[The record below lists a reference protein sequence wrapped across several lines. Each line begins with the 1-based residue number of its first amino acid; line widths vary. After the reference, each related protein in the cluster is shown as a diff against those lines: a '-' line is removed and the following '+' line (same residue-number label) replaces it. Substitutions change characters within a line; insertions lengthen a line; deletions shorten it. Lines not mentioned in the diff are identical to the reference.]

1 MHKTLFTLG
10 LCLALGSAAGYCA
23 DRALVS
29 GDAVPVPKELTS
41 YRDVVK
47 GVLPAVVS
55 IEAKPKATLT
65 GARPPAESLAPHGSL
80 PRLPEELRKELEP
93 FHKQPVPDPDITPG
107 HAFGSGFVV
116 DPSGVIC
123 TNDHVVRDADEVVVQ
138 LQDGR
143 KFTSRDI
150 KRDPKSDLAI
160 IRIAVKEPLP
170 ALKLADSSAVEIGDR
185 VLAVGAPFGLRGTVT
200 AGIISAKARD
210 AHLNMYEDFLQTDA
224 AINPGNSGGPLVNL
238 AGEVVG
244 INSAIK
250 SASGGSQGIGLAISS
265 NMAHSVLD
273 QLLTDGAVHR
283 GYLGVQVQ
291 PLDAEVAAHLGLAG
305 KAGVVI
311 GKVMPGGPAARCGL
325 QEGDVLT
332 EIAGQPLEGP
342 HILQRVI
349 AGLPLGKP
357 VELTVYRDGAR
368 KVLALTV
375 EEQPEAFGT
384 SADFSEPAATALGK
398 IGVKV
403 MELTPAKAKEL
414 GYAAKTEGVLI
425 AEVQPNSVADGA
437 GLRSGWVILKVDQQS
452 VTTVAEA
459 QKALDK
465 GSLEKGVLLQVR
477 TPHDGTNYVLLKSA
491 PPAAEGK

>member
-1 MHKTLFTLG
+1 VQKTLFALG
-10 LCLALGSAAGYCA
+10 LCLALGGAAGYCA
-23 DRALVS
+23 DRVLGSAT
-29 GDAVPVPKELTS
+29 GAAVPKELTS
-41 YRDVVK
+41 YRDVVR

-55 IEAKPKATLT
+55 IEARPKAALT
-65 GARPPAESLAPHGSL
+65 TAKPPSEAPPQGGF
-80 PRLPEELRKELEP
+80 PMLPEELRKEFER
-93 FHKQPVPDPDITPG
+93 FHKQPLPDPDTTPG

-123 TNDHVVRDADEVVVQ
+123 TNDHVVHGADEVEVQ
-138 LQDGR
+138 LPDGR
-143 KFTSRDI
+143 RFTSRDI

-160 IRIAVKEPLP
+160 IRINVKEALP
-170 ALKLADSSAVEIGDR
+170 ALKLGDSSAMEIGDR

-210 AHLNMYEDFLQTDA
+210 VHLNMYEDFLQTDA

-265 NMAHSVLD
+265 NMARSILD
-273 QLLTDGAVHR
+273 QLLKDGAVHR

-291 PLDAEVAAHLGLAG
+291 PLDADVAAHLGLAG
-305 KAGVVI
+305 KTGVVI
-311 GKVMPGGPAARCGL
+311 GKVMPGGPAARGGL
-325 QEGDVLT
+325 KEGDVLT
-332 EIAGQPLEGP
+332 DIAGQSLEGP
-342 HILQRVI
+342 QGLQHVV

-357 VELTVYRDGAR
+357 VELTVYRDGVR
-368 KVLALTV
+368 QVLTLTV

-384 SADFSEPAATALGK
+384 AADFSESEGTALAKTG
-398 IGVKV
+398 IKV
-403 MELTPAKAKEL
+403 VDLTAAKAREL
-414 GYAAKTEGVLI
+414 GYAEKTEGVLI
-425 AEVQPNSVADGA
+425 AEVAPNSVAGGA
-437 GLRSGWVILKVDQQS
+437 GLKSGWLIQKVDHQK

-459 QKALDK
+459 QKALEK

-477 TPHDGTNYVLLKSA
+477 TPHNGTTHVLLKSA
-491 PPAAEGK
+491 PPAEGGK